1 MAAIITNKLR
11 IFNAQEFLQSIN
23 RSAPIW
29 KTGTSYAL
37 GDSVINNENLFICIT
52 AGTSAGSGTGPAPAG
67 GEIVDNDCR
76 WSHQGLSVYN
86 NLYMGIGKDTPWV
99 NDANP
104 PTPEDSIGYGYAVKS
119 EHISMKKVGVSD
131 MTLAIPRVN
140 WKTGTVY
147 TMYEHDVAEEII
159 PNSYV
164 IAEGVNQY
172 NVYKCINNMT
182 YTNDTETVVVVASTE
197 KPTHTT
203 SALVEQTDGYIWKYM
218 YSISLSNSLKF
229 LTKDYIPVDRISSD
243 PNNDMANL
251 TSADVQWDIQQAA
264 AAVSGEIEHV
274 KILPNENAGIV
285 SGGIGYHPIINST
298 DTLTNTVSQT
308 LTGFTQAG
316 PNYLGYHLIAYDSA
330 TIEQREITAWT
341 VDPSGNASITTD
353 GTFTINGAGITY
365 IIAPALTVTSPAGS
379 GFAAYGQVTNGKISK
394 IIITNKGSA
403 YTHIDS
409 AYITTGNVIHSTGGA
424 INVNSCKVKPIIS
437 PEQGHGFNAVEELG
451 GYYMM
456 IAMKLEYDEQS
467 TRYDTSGSP
476 ALVTEPMFP
485 TSGAD
490 SVFRQISIVADPLEY
505 GGTIPATEESMRG
518 PKNLQYNKQ
527 VSGVSGTQTTFDVEA
542 GSGKIL
548 YTENRQPVSRAIDQ
562 IEDIKVVF
570 EF

>member
-23 RSAPIW
+23 RSAPNW
-29 KTGTSYAL
+29 KTGTSYVL
-37 GDSVINNENLFICIT
+37 GDSVINNGNLFICIG
-52 AGTSAGSGTGPAPAG
+52 AGTSVGSGDGPAPNSGA
-67 GEIVDNDCR
+67 IVDNTAN

-86 NLYMGIGKDTPWV
+86 NLYMAVGKNTPWI

-104 PTPEDSIGYGYAVKS
+104 PTPEDSIGYGYAVKA
-119 EHISMKKVGVSD
+119 EHISMKKVGVND

-182 YTNDTETVVVVASTE
+182 YTNDSETIIEVPSTE
-197 KPTHTT
+197 KPSHTT
-203 SALVEQTDGYIWKYM
+203 AALVEQSDGYIWKYM
-218 YSISLSNSLKF
+218 YSISLTDSLKF
-229 LTKDYIPVDRISSD
+229 LTKDYIPVNRISTD
-243 PNNDMANL
+243 PNNDLSNL
-251 TSADVQWDIQQAA
+251 TSADVQWDIQTAA
-264 AAVSGEIEHV
+264 SVTAGEIDHV
-274 KILPNENAGIV
+274 KILANE
-285 SGGIGYHPIINST
+285 SGAVVRGGLGYHPQIAGT
-298 DTLTNTVSQT
+298 DTIGTTNHT
-308 LTGFTQAG
+308 LNGFAEGSADYT
-316 PNYLGYHLIAYDSA
+316 GYHLIAYDSS
-330 TIEQREITAWT
+330 TIEQRRITSWT
-341 VDPSGNASITTD
+341 LSGGTASVVTD
-353 GTFTINGAGITY
+353 GGVFTLAGTDVTY
-365 IIAPALTVTSPAGS
+365 IIAPGVDVTATGGS
-379 GFAAYGQVTNGKISK
+379 GFAAYGQVTNGKVSK
-394 IIITNKGSA
+394 IVITNKGSA

-409 AYITTGNVIHSTGGA
+409 AVITTGNIIHTTGGVV
-424 INVNSCKVKPIIS
+424 NVNSCKIKPIIS
-437 PEQGHGFNAVEELG
+437 PEQGHGFNAIEELG

-467 TRYDTSGSP
+467 TRYDTSSTP
-476 ALVTEPMFP
+476 ALVTEPMFS
-485 TSGAD
+485 TSGSD
-490 SVFRQISIVADPLEY
+490 SVFRQISIVADPVEH

-518 PKNLQYNKQ
+518 PKHLSYNKL
-527 VSGVSGTQTTFDVEA
+527 VGGVSGTQTTFDVEA

>member
-37 GDSVINNENLFICIT
+37 GDSVVNNGNLFVCIT
-52 AGTSAGSGTGPAPAG
+52 AGTSAGSGSGPAAAS

-86 NLYMGIGKDTPWV
+86 NLYMGIGKNTPWV

-104 PTPEDSIGYGYAVKS
+104 PTPEDSIGYGYAVKA
-119 EHISMKKVGVSD
+119 EHISMKKVGVND
-131 MTLAIPRVN
+131 MSLAIPRVN
-140 WKTGTVY
+140 WKSGSIY

-164 IAEGVNQY
+164 IAEGINQY
-172 NVYKCINNMT
+172 NVYKCINNAT
-182 YTNDTETVVVVASTE
+182 YTNDSETIVTVTSTE

-218 YSISLSNSLKF
+218 YSISLADSLKF
-229 LTKDYIPVDRISSD
+229 LTKDYIPVDRISTD
-243 PNNDMANL
+243 PNNDVANL
-251 TSADVQWDIQQAA
+251 TSSDVQWDIQQAA
-264 AAVSGEIEHV
+264 AAVAGEIEHV
-274 KILPNENAGIV
+274 KILKNETNGVV
-285 SGGIGYHPIINST
+285 SGGIGYHPLVNGT
-298 DTLTNTVSQT
+298 DTIGASAHT
-308 LTGFTQAG
+308 LSGYTQAG
-316 PNYLGYHLIAYDSA
+316 PDYTGYHLISYDST
-330 TIEQREITAWT
+330 TIEQRKITGWS
-341 VDPSGNASITTD
+341 VNGSGIASVTTD
-353 GTFTINGAGITY
+353 GTFTITGAGVTY
-365 IIAPALTVTSPAGS
+365 IIAPALTVTSTAGS

-394 IIITNKGSA
+394 IIITNKGSG

-409 AYITTGNVIHSTGGA
+409 SIVKTGNVVNAAGGV
-424 INVNSCKVKPIIS
+424 INVDSCKVKPIIS
-437 PEQGHGFNAVEELG
+437 PENGHAFNAIEELG

-467 TRYDTSGSP
+467 TRYDTSSTP

-485 TSGAD
+485 TSGSD

-518 PKNLQYNKQ
+518 PKNLQYNKS
-527 VSGVSGTQTTFDVEA
+527 VSGVDGTQTTFDVES